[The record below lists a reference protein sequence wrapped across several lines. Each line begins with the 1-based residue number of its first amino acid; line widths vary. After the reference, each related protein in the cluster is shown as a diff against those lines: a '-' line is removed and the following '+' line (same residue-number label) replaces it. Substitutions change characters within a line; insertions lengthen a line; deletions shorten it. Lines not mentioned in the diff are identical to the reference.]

1 MMDRDRVIEQ
11 LQRRV
16 AELERLVAELRA
28 EVAKARPASYS
39 VREKRT

>member
-1 MMDRDRVIEQ
+1 MMDRDMVIEQ